1 MLVTLYP
8 YKCLSSSGSHFS
20 QAACPTIPPPDEPC
34 IPTPSSSL
42 CLSWFRIP
50 LFSLPQG
57 LYTTIM
63 IVLKCALPKILLV
76 LKAESLTFPPEL
88 LLLHWLEEIVLPSL
102 SPHGQ
107 NVFAYLCV
115 LTL

>member
-1 MLVTLYP
+1 
-8 YKCLSSSGSHFS
+8 
-20 QAACPTIPPPDEPC
+20 
-34 IPTPSSSL
+34 
-42 CLSWFRIP
+42 
-50 LFSLPQG
+50 
-57 LYTTIM
+57 M